1 MFSLE
6 KTADGKDV
14 LERSLE
20 LEFKRK
26 ANRFVCQVLQQE
38 RIDERQIFSRGDP
51 LPTNLDRMF
60 R

>member
-6 KTADGKDV
+6 KTADSKDV
-14 LERSLE
+14 LEGSLE
-20 LEFKRK
+20 LECKRK
-26 ANRFVCQVLQQE
+26 ADRFACQVLQQE